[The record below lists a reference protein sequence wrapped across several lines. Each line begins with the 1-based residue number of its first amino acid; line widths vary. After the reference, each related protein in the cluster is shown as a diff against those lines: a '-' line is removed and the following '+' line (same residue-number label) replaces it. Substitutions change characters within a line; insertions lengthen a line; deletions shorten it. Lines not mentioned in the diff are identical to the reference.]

1 MLQLRLLPVLEA
13 QFLQKKM
20 VGYLSSYYLDW
31 FWIKINT
38 YLEQLYK
45 LESEGKE
52 NTFKSKHFI
61 FWEVEKPHSTLWDL
75 VILSV
80 RKDPK
85 LGEVD
90 RNTPYILVYRTPM
103 GNI

>member
-1 MLQLRLLPVLEA
+1 M
-13 QFLQKKM
+13 
-20 VGYLSSYYLDW
+20 
-31 FWIKINT
+31 
-38 YLEQLYK
+38 
-45 LESEGKE
+45 KE
-52 NTFKSKHFI
+52 NKIHLKANILFF
-61 FWEVEKPHSTLWDL
+61 EKLKNPALTLWDF

-90 RNTPYILVYRTPM
+90 RNTPYNLVYRTPM